1 MKETDLYEPCKTLLE
16 SQGFEV
22 KAEILKTDI
31 TAIKDNYIVIVELK
45 TTISLKL
52 IYQAIDR
59 QRIADK
65 VYVAL
70 PKKVIGSRRG
80 SAKDFMN
87 LLKRLEIGLIAVG
100 THAEVIIETFG
111 FDLKKSIN
119 SSKKQKEKLIKE
131 FSLRKSQSNIGGTSG
146 KVMTHYK
153 ERVIEVA
160 KYLYLS
166 GEKSPKEITLQTGIK
181 DAPNILTK
189 NYYKWFVR
197 VSRGIYTLTD
207 VGRSEMEPYF
217 LDDMIYE

>member
-1 MKETDLYEPCKTLLE
+1 MKETDLYEPCKALLE

-22 KAEILKTDI
+22 KGEILKTDI

-45 TTISLKL
+45 TSISLKL

-59 QRIADK
+59 QKIADK

-70 PKKVIGSRRG
+70 PKKVVSSNRG
-80 SAKDFMN
+80 SQRDFIN
-87 LLKRLEIGLIAVG
+87 LLRRLEIGLIVVG
-100 THAEVIIETFG
+100 TKAEVLIETFG
-111 FDLKKSIN
+111 FDLKRSIQ

-131 FSLRKSQSNIGGTSG
+131 FSLRKSNSNLGGTSG
-146 KVMTHYK
+146 KIMTHYK

-166 GEKSPKEITLQTGIK
+166 GEKSPKEIILQTGIK
-181 DAPNILTK
+181 DTPSILNK
-189 NYYKWFVR
+189 NYYKWFLR

-207 VGRSEMEPYF
+207 LGRSEMEPYF